1 MATLKDKFARATGMV
16 LTGYKGMTVAE
27 ITELRDSLRGAG
39 IEYRVVKNT
48 LARIASD
55 GTQAEAVKDSF
66 VGPVGVALGYDDAA
80 QVAKSVLD
88 FARRNEKVKITC
100 GVVDGTFCDEGK
112 LKHIATLPS
121 KEVLLSMLAGVM
133 QAPPAKLVR
142 LLNATVTQFAYALNA
157 LKEKK
162 AAE

>member
-1 MATLKDKFARATGMV
+1 MV
-16 LTGYKGMTVAE
+16 LTDYKGMTVAE

-55 GTQAEAVKDSF
+55 GTQAESAKDSF

-88 FARRNEKVKITC
+88 FAKKNEKVTITC

-112 LKHIATLPS
+112 LKQIATLPS
-121 KEVLLSMLAGVM
+121 REVLLSMLAGAM

-142 LLNATVTQFAYALNA
+142 LLNATVVQFAHALNA